1 MINRFLSMKVEWVDF
16 VNEIQKYPISPKDL
30 YRLYIDILP
39 KGKQW
44 LRYVKGRKEME
55 YPQWLLE
62 LVSKH
67 YGVSN
72 LESGEYLDRYYM
84 TEQGKAELYSL
95 LESYGTDPR
104 QIETLHLR

>member
-55 YPQWLLE
+55 YPQWLPE

-67 YGVSN
+67 FSVSN
-72 LESGEYLDRYYM
+72 LESEEYVDRYYM